1 MIYPASM
8 NIAGQTIDVKILDNP
23 LYQMHICPNCKNP
36 YTSEPYRFPVPTG
49 ESKACPACGCEHT
62 QPVDNTY
69 VFGQY
74 VVKDNV
80 LKTWHSDK
88 IPDVCGTCFVHE
100 TIEAIDSIGD
110 LKLNHTQ
117 ITSLASMLYQ
127 AFTSGGVDFSKKSES
142 VTYAN
147 AA

>member
-1 MIYPASM
+1 MIYPTSM

-23 LYQMHICPNCKNP
+23 LYQMHVCPNCKNP

-49 ESKACPACGCEHT
+49 ESKICPACGCEHT

-100 TIEAIDSIGD
+100 TTLRLLHWLRCCIRHLPQVVS
-110 LKLNHTQ
+110 
-117 ITSLASMLYQ
+117 TSARRLSL
-127 AFTSGGVDFSKKSES
+127 
-142 VTYAN
+142 
-147 AA
+147 